1 MSGMHPDQAV
11 ERALLLKV
19 QAALLEHVLPTLQ
32 QTADEIAGFIVEPE
46 DDEENVAALR
56 EIAVELMIDELVQIL
71 TRDSQPVSKQYTLR
85 DDRGYDI
92 DTLIACYSE
101 LQPQAARR
109 WFARRMGLSEVEYRQ
124 RLDNMPAALKL

>member
-1 MSGMHPDQAV
+1 MHPDQAV

-71 TRDSQPVSKQYTLR
+71 TRDSQPVSKQYKLR

>member
-1 MSGMHPDQAV
+1 MHPDQAV

>member
-71 TRDSQPVSKQYTLR
+71 TRDSQPVSKQYKLR